1 MSINLVAVCDK
12 EVVAKQLEQTCDKLG
27 YDITCE
33 IQQENEII
41 NKLSDE
47 ALDKSNAILLVTQI
61 GWNYNDPETA
71 VLGVGFHI
79 FEWLFVR
86 LSPIIFIGA
95 IVGIFLTRKKV

>member
-41 NKLSDE
+41 NKLSD
-47 ALDKSNAILLVTQI
+47 
-61 GWNYNDPETA
+61 
-71 VLGVGFHI
+71 
-79 FEWLFVR
+79 
-86 LSPIIFIGA
+86 
-95 IVGIFLTRKKV
+95 

>member
-47 ALDKSNAILLVTQI
+47 ALDKSNAILLVTQKEI
-61 GWNYNDPETA
+61 EQIEDMDRFKHRHYYQ
-71 VLGVGFHI
+71 VL
-79 FEWLFVR
+79 
-86 LSPIIFIGA
+86 PIFIMQDTKA
-95 IVGIFLTRKKV
+95 ILDEIIEDLK

>member
-33 IQQENEII
+33 IQQENKII

-47 ALDKSNAILLVTQI
+47 ALDKSNAILLVTQKEI
-61 GWNYNDPETA
+61 EQIEDMDRFKHRYYYQ
-71 VLGVGFHI
+71 VL
-79 FEWLFVR
+79 
-86 LSPIIFIGA
+86 A
-95 IVGIFLTRKKV
+95 

>member
-47 ALDKSNAILLVTQI
+47 ALDKSNAILLVTQKKLNKLKI
-61 GWNYNDPETA
+61 WIDLNTA
-71 VLGVGFHI
+71 TIIKFFLY
-79 FEWLFVR
+79 
-86 LSPIIFIGA
+86 LSCKIQK
-95 IVGIFLTRKKV
+95 LS